1 LVESDVNKRLIA
13 RLPVLKTAKVH
24 TANSVYDCL
33 VVDLS
38 VTGLRLSTEVPV
50 AFPPDV
56 RIELR
61 SGAIWAAE
69 LRWQRGR
76 EAGFEFLLFDGLND
90 ETSQRAAEMFD
101 AFRNCGVAEV
111 LSRLEEKDYFGSPDL
126 RSAAETFARAHEAAA
141 QAFHQVLKKS

>member
-1 LVESDVNKRLIA
+1 MVESDENKRLIS

-24 TANSVYDCL
+24 TTNSVYDCL

-38 VTGLRLSTEVPV
+38 VTGMRLSTEVPV
-50 AFPPDV
+50 SFPPEV

-61 SGAIWAAE
+61 SGAIWAAK

-76 EAGFEFLLFDGLND
+76 EAGFEFVLFDGLND
-90 ETSQRAAEMFD
+90 ETSKRAAEMFD
-101 AFRNCGVAEV
+101 AFRNCGASEV

-141 QAFHQVLKKS
+141 QAFHHVLKKS